1 MSHENVAVRAKTG
14 LLSVKNVVLIG
25 MFGALA
31 AVVMMI
37 EFPLPMIAPAFYELD
52 LSEVPAL
59 VGTFAIGPVAGVMI
73 EAVKILV
80 KLLLKPTSTAYVG
93 ELANFC
99 IGCAYLLPAGLIYMR
114 NKSKKSALTGMVVG
128 TIIMTV
134 AGRLINAYVL
144 LPFYSRFYGMPMET
158 LIGMGAAI
166 NPAIGNVLTFVI
178 IAVAPFNIIKGILI
192 SAVTLMIYKR
202 ISVILKAH

>member
-1 MSHENVAVRAKTG
+1 MSHENVAVRAKAG
-14 LLSVKNVVLIG
+14 LLSVRNVVLIG

-31 AVVMMI
+31 AVVMMV

-59 VGTFAIGPVAGVMI
+59 VGTFAIGPVAGVLI

-99 IGCAYLLPAGLIYMR
+99 IGCSYLLPAGLIYMR
-114 NKSKKSALTGMVVG
+114 NKSKKSAITGMVVG
-128 TIIMTV
+128 TAVMAV
-134 AGRLINAYVL
+134 AGCLINAYIL
-144 LPFYSRFYGMPMET
+144 LPFYSQFYGLPMET

-166 NPAIGNVLTFVI
+166 NPAIGNVLTFVV

-192 SAVTLMIYKR
+192 SAITLMIYKR
-202 ISVILKAH
+202 ISIILKTH

>member
-1 MSHENVAVRAKTG
+1 MSHENVAVGAKTG

-99 IGCAYLLPAGLIYMR
+99 IGCAYLLPAGLIYMK
-114 NKSKKSALTGMVVG
+114 NM
-128 TIIMTV
+128 
-134 AGRLINAYVL
+134 
-144 LPFYSRFYGMPMET
+144 
-158 LIGMGAAI
+158 
-166 NPAIGNVLTFVI
+166 
-178 IAVAPFNIIKGILI
+178 
-192 SAVTLMIYKR
+192 
-202 ISVILKAH
+202 

>member
-59 VGTFAIGPVAGVMI
+59 VGTFAIGPAAGVMI

-99 IGCAYLLPAGLIYMR
+99 IGCTYLLPAGLLYMR
-114 NKSKKSALTGMVVG
+114 NKSRKSALTGMVAG
-128 TIIMTV
+128 TIVMAA
-134 AGRLINAYVL
+134 AGCLVNTYIL
-144 LPFYSRFYGMPMET
+144 LPFYSRFYGMPLET
-158 LIGMGAAI
+158 LIGMGTAI
-166 NPAIGNVLTFVI
+166 NPAINSVLTFVV
-178 IAVAPFNIIKGILI
+178 IAVVPFNIVKGILI

>member
-59 VGTFAIGPVAGVMI
+59 VGTFAIGPAAGVMI

-99 IGCAYLLPAGLIYMR
+99 IGCTYLLPAGLLYMR
-114 NKSKKSALTGMVVG
+114 NKSRKSALTGMVAG
-128 TIIMTV
+128 TIVMAA
-134 AGRLINAYVL
+134 AGCLVNA
-144 LPFYSRFYGMPMET
+144 PGDADRHGYGHQS
-158 LIGMGAAI
+158 G
-166 NPAIGNVLTFVI
+166 
-178 IAVAPFNIIKGILI
+178 
-192 SAVTLMIYKR
+192 Y
-202 ISVILKAH
+202 

>member
-31 AVVMMI
+31 AVVMLI

-114 NKSKKSALTGMVVG
+114 NKSKKSALIGMVTG
-128 TIIMTV
+128 TVVMAA
-134 AGRLINAYVL
+134 AGCLINAYVL
-144 LPFYSRFYGMPMET
+144 LPFYSQFYGMPMET

-166 NPAIGNVLTFVI
+166 NPAIGNVLTFVV

-192 SAVTLMIYKR
+192 SAITLMIYKR

>member
-134 AGRLINAYVL
+134 AGCLINAYVL

-166 NPAIGNVLTFVI
+166 SPAIGNVLTFVI